1 MFMASNIFYV
11 ATLCNPVNAGSVPD
25 VIWLAFLTFEEPYFA
40 AVAKVNCRFAE
51 GVSGTTFRFA
61 TCNPSTR

>member
-25 VIWLAFLTFEEPYFA
+25 VIWLAFLTFGEPYFA
-40 AVAKVNCRFAE
+40 VVAEVN
-51 GVSGTTFRFA
+51 G
-61 TCNPSTR
+61 